1 MDCDSVARVSRI
13 RTLLVVR
20 SCCISLCL
28 AIAAAG
34 QTPQPAAST
43 PPDQKC
49 TLEGKVTN
57 NQTSELVKKATLH
70 LYPRTKDGS
79 FGTGSN
85 ATGFVAASQ
94 SDGTFR
100 FEGLEP
106 GEYRLSGERAGFI
119 NTRYGAKGNSG
130 MGTTLVLKPG
140 QHLTDINLA
149 LIPQGVVSGKVLD
162 DDGDP
167 MGQVNVRLLSR
178 NWVRGKERDFPMGQ
192 TSVNEQGEFRISNLS
207 PGKYY
212 LVASKEGNAM
222 MGGEEAASPGKPDV
236 RPVRTFYPSAL
247 DRQSAAPMEVKAG
260 QELSGMD
267 IRMRSLPTYHMSGK
281 IVGSFPEGGVATM
294 RLSLAQEDDLM
305 GFSFGPSSNISK
317 DGAFNLLGVPPGS
330 YVLTLVSMSGKFRI
344 LARHPVGVENADV
357 KDVVISLM
365 PAATI
370 KGQIRVEG
378 TRSATVAAPD
388 LQSIQVFLQGAG
400 TFIVGGSTTP
410 KADGPFLL
418 EDISPGKYTLSTS
431 RAPEGTYLKSLRFG
445 QQDVLGKEIDL
456 TSGAG
461 GELELIFSYG
471 AAIVSG
477 TLQLPEPDP
486 ASAPA
491 DPATEKPTSQPA
503 ALIVLVPDVLRAD
516 GSGILRAN
524 PDQTGA
530 FAFRSVPPGHYRAYA
545 LESASVMSLDNPQ
558 VLDALQ
564 SKGTEVE
571 VKENDKKDIQLK
583 IIPSDDFQQVLTK
596 LAIDQE

>member
-1 MDCDSVARVSRI
+1 MDCSSIAHDSRARTRGG
-13 RTLLVVR
+13 VR
-20 SCCISLCL
+20 SFGIFLCF

-34 QTPQPAAST
+34 QTPQTPAGT

-57 NQTSELVKKATLH
+57 SQTSELVKKATLH
-70 LYPRTKDGS
+70 LYPRAKDGG
-79 FGTGSN
+79 FGN
-85 ATGFVAASQ
+85 AQGFAATSQ
-94 SDGTFR
+94 SDGAFR

-130 MGTTLVLKPG
+130 TGTTLLLKPG
-140 QHLTDINLA
+140 QHLTGINLA
-149 LIPQGVVSGKVLD
+149 LVPQGVVSGKVLD

-167 MGQVNVRLLSR
+167 MGQVSVRLLSR
-178 NWVRGKERDFPMGQ
+178 SWVRGRERDFPMGQ
-192 TSVNEQGEFRISNLS
+192 SSVNEQGEFRISNLP

-212 LVASKEGNAM
+212 LVASKDGST
-222 MGGEEAASPGKPDV
+222 MGGEEAAPPGKPDV

-247 DRQSAAPMEVKAG
+247 DRQSATPMEVKAG

-267 IRMRSLPTYHMSGK
+267 IRMRSLPTYHLSGK
-281 IVGSFPEGGVATM
+281 IAGTFPEGGVAAT

-305 GFSFGPSSNISK
+305 GLSFGPSSNISK
-317 DGAFNLLGVPPGS
+317 DGTFNLSGVAPGS
-330 YVLTLVSMSGKFRI
+330 YVLTVVSMSGKLRV
-344 LARHPVGVENADV
+344 LARQPVGIENADV
-357 KDVVISLM
+357 KDVVVSLM
-365 PAATI
+365 PSATI
-370 KGQIRVEG
+370 KGQTRIEG
-378 TRSATVAAPD
+378 TRPATVAAPD
-388 LQSIQVFLQGAG
+388 LQSIQVFLQGTG
-400 TFIVGGSTTP
+400 TFIIGGSTTP
-410 KADGPFLL
+410 KADGAFLL
-418 EDISPGKYTLSTS
+418 EDVSPGKYSISVS

-445 QQDVLGKEIDL
+445 NQDALARELDL
-456 TSGAG
+456 TSGSG

-491 DPATEKPTSQPA
+491 DPATEKPTSPPA

-545 LESASVMSLDNPQ
+545 IESASLLSLDNPQ

-564 SKGTEVE
+564 SRGIEVE

-596 LAIDQE
+596 LGIDQE